1 MKKEN
6 FNLTAQLLNSIKL
19 FFQNERG
26 VYAVMTALLAF
37 PLLLLVA
44 FAVDGTGLLLD
55 KARLAQATDQAALLL
70 IAEDNQYR
78 KNKDHSDVSRQN
90 VTQEEIEREGR
101 DFSTAKNQA
110 QWKKRNQELV
120 QGLVKLY
127 LRSDDSQNNNPPI
140 TIKNPFD
147 AECVQEIT
155 QPKNPNSSAKT
166 VACTVQGSVERRFW
180 LPWSQTLA
188 SSSQLDNGRLG
199 INSGRTYAVKEKQ
212 ITIPIDLMMVTDF
225 SRSMRWAIKVDNSKQ
240 NHPDAQFPNRR
251 IDALREAVAEI
262 EKILL
267 PEQNKGDVSPYNRM
281 GFVSFA
287 AGARQKDETRN
298 CVLPYYVTPQT
309 QKEKISAKFDKGYRN
324 GNGDSIKE
332 GFKLLDK
339 SLDIPRTIA
348 QIDRFNGQKQTY
360 DFILDSDKSYY
371 YCLEENRGKQTTQAW
386 FDKNNRK
393 IAEAL
398 KKIEPIGG
406 TAVTSGVFIGTNLIM
421 DKNSDPEA
429 APNKVGTN
437 TRRILMVLSDGED
450 NIPSTSTL
458 VNLMKAGLCGKIK
471 TKIDSLQD
479 TNYPKVE
486 TRVAFIAFGF
496 NPPKEQREV
505 WEQCVGDQYYSV
517 NNKQALFDAFKQ
529 VISFEEEVGR
539 SSSKK
544 PKLFQ

>member
-90 VTQEEIEREGR
+90 VTQEEIEREREGR

-127 LRSDDSQNNNPPI
+127 LRSEDSQNNNPPI

-188 SSSQLDNGRLG
+188 SNSQLDNGRLG

-212 ITIPIDLMMVTDF
+212 ISIPIDLMMVTDL
-225 SRSMRWAIKVDNSKQ
+225 SASMKWYIDKENTNAPKP
-240 NHPDAQFPNRR
+240 HRR
-251 IDALREAVAEI
+251 IDALREVVTKVED
-262 EKILL
+262 ILL
-267 PEQNKGDVSPYNRM
+267 PKENKESVSPYNRI

-287 AGARQKDETRN
+287 AGARQRDDTSD
-298 CVLPYYVTPQT
+298 CVLPYYANQS
-309 QKEKISAKFDKGYRN
+309 KRREISSLLKGNTNDIR
-324 GNGDSIKE
+324 E
-332 GFKLLDK
+332 GFKLLEEHMDVK
-339 SLDIPRTIA
+339 KTIT
-348 QIDRFNGQKQTY
+348 QIDQFKDGKRQTY
-360 DFILDSDKSYY
+360 DFALDSRHSKH
-371 YCLEENRGKQTTQAW
+371 YCLESSIGKKTTQGW
-386 FDKNNRK
+386 FDKSSPNVAR
-393 IAEAL
+393 EL
-398 KKIEPIGG
+398 SKIEPLGG
-406 TAVTSGVFIGTNLIM
+406 TAVTSGMFIGVNLLTETN
-421 DKNSDPEA
+421 KDPDA
-429 APNKVGTN
+429 APSKLNTN
-437 TRRILMVLSDGED
+437 TRRVLLVLSDGED
-450 NIPSTSTL
+450 NIPSKNTL
-458 VNLMKAGLCGKIK
+458 VRLMKDGLCGKIK
-471 TKIDSLQD
+471 EKVNSLQD
-479 TNYPKVE
+479 PNYTKVE
-486 TRVAFIAFGF
+486 TRIAFIALGF
-496 NPPKEQREV
+496 NPPSDQKAE
-505 WEQCVGDQYYSV
+505 WKQCVGEHYYPV
-517 NNKQALFDAFKQ
+517 FNKEALFDAFKQ
-529 VISFEEEVGR
+529 IISFEEEVGR
-539 SSSKK
+539 SSSQK

>member
-225 SRSMRWAIKVDNSKQ
+225 SRSMKWAIKVDNSKTD
-240 NHPDAQFPNRR
+240 HPDAQFPNRR

-287 AGARQKDETRN
+287 AGARQKGETHN
-298 CVLPYYVTPQT
+298 CILPYYV
-309 QKEKISAKFDKGYRN
+309 KSKKNEISAEFKKNYA
-324 GNGDSIKE
+324 SIAK
-332 GFKLLDK
+332 GFKLLDEN
-339 SLDIPRTIA
+339 LDIEKTIG
-348 QIDRFNGQKQTY
+348 QISQFNGQKQSY
-360 DFILDSDKSYY
+360 DFTLESSISRN
-371 YCLEENRGKQTTQAW
+371 YCLESNRSKKTTQAW
-386 FDKNNRK
+386 FDKSNPK
-393 IAEAL
+393 IAKVL
-398 KKIEPIGG
+398 KEIEPIGG
-406 TAVTSGVFIGTNLIM
+406 TAVTSGIFVGTNLIM

-450 NIPSTSTL
+450 NRPSTSTL
-458 VNLMKAGLCGKIK
+458 VKLMKAGLCSKIK

-479 TNYPKVE
+479 ANYPKVE
-486 TRVAFIAFGF
+486 TRIAFIAFGF
-496 NPPKEQREV
+496 NPPKDQREV

>member
-1 MKKEN
+1 MKRN
-6 FNLTAQLLNSIKL
+6 FNLTAKL
-19 FFQNERG
+19 FSTVKQFLQNEHG
-26 VYAVMTALLAF
+26 VYTIITALLAF
-37 PLLLLVA
+37 PLLLFVA
-44 FAVDGTGLLLD
+44 FTVDGTGILLD

-78 KNKDHSDVSRQN
+78 KNKDHSDVKRQN
-90 VTQEEIEREGR
+90 VSQQEIEREGR
-101 DFSTAKNQA
+101 DFSSAKVQA

-127 LRSDDSQNNNPPI
+127 LRSDDSKGQKNNSPV
-140 TIKNPFD
+140 TIKDPFL
-147 AECVQEIT
+147 AECLEEKT
-155 QPKNPNSSAKT
+155 QPKNKNGTAKSI
-166 VACTVQGSVERRFW
+166 ACAVQGSVQRKFW
-180 LPWSQTLA
+180 LPWSQTLV
-188 SSSQLDNGRLG
+188 SSSQLHDGRVG
-199 INSGRTYAVKEKQ
+199 INSGKTYAVKEKQ
-212 ITIPIDLMMVTDF
+212 ITIPIDLMLVTDF
-225 SRSMRWAIKVDNSKQ
+225 SRSMKWAIKVDNSKQ
-240 NHPDAQFPNRR
+240 NHPDAPFPNRR
-251 IDALREAVAEI
+251 IDALREAVAEV

-287 AGARQKDETRN
+287 AGARQMGETRN
-298 CVLPYYVTPQT
+298 CSLPYYVIS
-309 QKEKISAKFDKGYRN
+309 QKEEISAKFKRGYRR
-324 GNGDSIKE
+324 GEDSIRD

-339 SLDIPRTIA
+339 NLDIPKTIA
-348 QIDRFNGQKQTY
+348 QIDRFNGQKQSY
-360 DFILDSDKSYY
+360 DFTLDSDTSNY
-371 YCLEENRGKQTTQAW
+371 YCLEDNRGKQTTQAW
-386 FDKNNRK
+386 FDKSNRK
-393 IAEAL
+393 ISEAL

-406 TAVTSGVFIGTNLIM
+406 TAVTSGVFVGTNLII

-471 TKIDSLQD
+471 AKIDSLQD
-479 TNYPKVE
+479 ANYPKVE
-486 TRVAFIAFGF
+486 TRIAFIAFGF

-505 WEQCVGDQYYSV
+505 WKKCVGDQYYSV
-517 NNKQALFDAFKQ
+517 NNKQALFEAFKQ

-539 SSSKK
+539 SSSQK